1 MTTLWI
7 VRHGEAAASWEEDP
21 DPGLSALGRE
31 QAEATAEKLSHLVPR
46 YITLISS
53 PLQRAQE
60 TAQALAD
67 KLDTRVV
74 KIDSRFSEVRS
85 PVPLSE
91 RKVWLQGF
99 MKQRWSEQS
108 DDLWDWRSEI
118 VSGLKEC
125 TTPTVVFCH
134 FLVINAVVADILG
147 RPEVL
152 QVYPANASFHELS
165 LDEGEL
171 TLVQF
176 GEQMET
182 RVN

>member
-7 VRHGEAAASWEEDP
+7 VRHGEAAASWEKDP
-21 DPGLSALGRE
+21 DPGLSALGQQ
-31 QAEATAEKLSHLVPR
+31 QAEATAETLSHRVPPNVS
-46 YITLISS
+46 LISS

-67 KLDTRVV
+67 KLDSRVV
-74 KIDSRFSEVRS
+74 EIDGRFSEVRS

-91 RKVWLQGF
+91 RKVWLQSF
-99 MKQRWSEQS
+99 MKQTWSEQS
-108 DDLWDWRSEI
+108 DDLWEWRSEI
-118 VSGLKEC
+118 LSGLKEC
-125 TTPTVVFCH
+125 TGPTVIFCH
-134 FLVINAVVADILG
+134 FLVINAVIADILD
-147 RPEVL
+147 RSDVL

-171 TLVQF
+171 TLVNI

>member
-7 VRHGEAAASWEEDP
+7 VRHGEAAASWEKDP
-21 DPGLSALGRE
+21 DPGLSALGQQ
-31 QAEATAEKLSHLVPR
+31 QAEVTAETLSHRVPPNVS
-46 YITLISS
+46 LISS

-67 KLDTRVV
+67 KLDSRVV
-74 KIDSRFSEVRS
+74 EIDGRFSEVRS

-91 RKVWLQGF
+91 RKVWLQSF
-99 MKQRWSEQS
+99 MKQTWSEQS
-108 DDLWDWRSEI
+108 DDLWEWRSEI
-118 VSGLKEC
+118 LSGLKEC
-125 TTPTVVFCH
+125 TGPTVIFCH
-134 FLVINAVVADILG
+134 FLVINAVIADILD
-147 RPEVL
+147 RSDVL

-171 TLVQF
+171 TLVNI

>member
-7 VRHGEAAASWEEDP
+7 VRHGEAAASWEKDP
-21 DPGLSALGRE
+21 DPGLSALGQQ
-31 QAEATAEKLSHLVPR
+31 QAEATAETLSHRVPPNVS
-46 YITLISS
+46 LISS
-53 PLQRAQE
+53 PLRRAQE

-67 KLDTRVV
+67 KLDSRVV
-74 KIDSRFSEVRS
+74 EIDGRFSEVRS

-99 MKQRWSEQS
+99 MKQTWSEQS
-108 DDLWDWRSEI
+108 DDLWEWRSEI
-118 VSGLKEC
+118 LSGLKEC
-125 TTPTVVFCH
+125 TGPTVIFCH
-134 FLVINAVVADILG
+134 FLVINAVIADILD
-147 RPEVL
+147 RSDVL

-171 TLVQF
+171 TLVNI